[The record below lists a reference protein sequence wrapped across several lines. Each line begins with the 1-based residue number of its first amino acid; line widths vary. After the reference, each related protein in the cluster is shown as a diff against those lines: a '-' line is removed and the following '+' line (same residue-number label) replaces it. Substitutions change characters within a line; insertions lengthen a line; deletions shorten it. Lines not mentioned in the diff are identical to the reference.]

1 MKNFLSVFILILG
14 AVRLSAQAPVAA
26 ADPNAP
32 AITFDVADNTIDF
45 GNVAQYSDAVRTFTF
60 TNTGKTD
67 LVITSIKGQC
77 GCTTILP
84 DSWSKEPIPPGG
96 KGSFKVK
103 YDTSVRIGNF
113 DKQIMI
119 YSNAPMATVKIKG
132 VVTAAP
138 GN

>member
-1 MKNFLSVFILILG
+1 MKNFLSIFILILG
-14 AVRLSAQAPVAA
+14 AVRLSAQAPVATTDA
-26 ADPNAP
+26 NAP
-32 AITFDVADNTIDF
+32 AITFDAADNTIDF
-45 GNVAQYSDAVRTFTF
+45 GNVAQFSDAVRTFTF

-84 DSWSKEPIPPGG
+84 DSWTKEPIPPGG

-119 YSNAPMATVKIKG
+119 YSNAPMVTVKIKG